1 MASSRRDGSSTG
13 GTLPGGGPGCTMIG
27 CFDGILGDAGLIF
40 IASLFFAVFFRAGL
54 PAALLFAAFFLAFFA
69 DDLFFAGFRGGA
81 LVPDFFFVAI
91 GVASRERL
99 QNRLSRQVVLLCESL
114 CSVKNCSKSRLKS
127 KEKGYRE
134 EKEKGYR
141 EEDG

>member
-1 MASSRRDGSSTG
+1 
-13 GTLPGGGPGCTMIG
+13 MIG

-54 PAALLFAAFFLAFFA
+54 PAALLFAAFFRAGCFEAVFFLAFFA

-81 LVPDFFFVAI
+81 LVLDFFFVAI

-134 EKEKGYR
+134 E
-141 EEDG
+141 DG